1 MGLLRVQVATRVR
14 ESGVSLNTRM
24 NLFLVLLKE
33 AVVSEAPG
41 KLSKTIMHDVDT
53 SR

>member
-1 MGLLRVQVATRVR
+1 MGLLRAQVATRDW
-14 ESGVSLNTRM
+14 ETGVFLNTGM

-41 KLSKTIMHDVDT
+41 KLSKTITHEVDT